1 MHCES
6 VVFSGH
12 AVRRMFERAIGESD
26 VQTVLQA
33 GETIARYE
41 DDSPFPSEL
50 LLGFVEGKP
59 LHVLAAE
66 DPENHVC
73 YVITAYAPSAAN
85 WQPDFRA
92 RK

>member
-1 MHCES
+1 MNCES

-26 VQTVLQA
+26 VKTVLQA

-50 LLGFVEGKP
+50 LLGFVEGK
-59 LHVLAAE
+59 HFM
-66 DPENHVC
+66 
-73 YVITAYAPSAAN
+73 YY
-85 WQPDFRA
+85 
-92 RK
+92 